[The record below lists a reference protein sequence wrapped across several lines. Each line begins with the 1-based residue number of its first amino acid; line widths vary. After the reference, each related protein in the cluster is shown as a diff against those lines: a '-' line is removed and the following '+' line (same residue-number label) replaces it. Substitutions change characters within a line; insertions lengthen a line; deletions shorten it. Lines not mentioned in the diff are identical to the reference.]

1 MHQDQL
7 QFAMAIPLIY
17 PYLKRRLLEL
27 SVATL
32 CSIALGFASTITF
45 ALIGPVFEVLGK
57 PNDSRVVTFVE
68 LMGKN
73 IGAWISQMTGR
84 ESLLSSELWS
94 LLPVL
99 LIGAATIRAV
109 LTLAQWY
116 LLERSSEK
124 IAKEMRSDLVRAY
137 ISVDPEKRR
146 GLNQE
151 IDQEIGS
158 AIGSDIRMVREFV
171 VHFYGGFPRELIQ
184 VIFFLA
190 SLFYLDWKLSLIF
203 IVGIGPAAAILSK
216 LGKKLRKRSQAALGN
231 SSMILEWLQ
240 QRMSGIETI
249 KQFQTEAIEQDRME
263 KKSSELLKHF
273 LKAARVKARTA
284 PLLEVV
290 ATAAMVVVL
299 IYALGAIARKEM
311 SGSTLLSF
319 LVLLGVLSQSAS
331 KLGRYFNSNK
341 EGEAALD
348 RLNKIMTAM
357 NSVAAGQIPMHCDP
371 NLPEALMIENLSY
384 AYDPSA
390 SPALKD
396 FSAKFERGKIYA
408 VAGPSGSGKST
419 LIKLLLGL
427 WHPGKGSVSFG
438 IKGRVELGYLPQN
451 VQLLPGPL
459 VGNIVYPDLEF
470 DVERLRASLSK
481 VGMLDFIDSLPKK
494 WMSEVGEGGDIVL
507 SGGQAQRLQIARLI
521 YFKYPL
527 LIIDEGTSALDPEV
541 EALVLRT
548 LQDMAKAGSTIIMV
562 AHRVAVLQIAE
573 QVFVLKNGKTQ
584 YVGEPKEFLQRSDWR
599 SYFEMSDE

>member
-1 MHQDQL
+1 
-7 QFAMAIPLIY
+7 MAIPLIY
-17 PYLKRRLLEL
+17 PYLKRRLPEL
-27 SVATL
+27 GIATL
-32 CSIALGFASTITF
+32 CSIALGFASTVTF

-84 ESLLSSELWS
+84 ESMLSSELWS
-94 LLPVL
+94 LLPIL
-99 LIGAATIRAV
+99 LIAAATVRAV
-109 LTLAQWY
+109 LALAQWY

-124 IAKEMRSDLVRAY
+124 IAKEMRSDLVQAY
-137 ISVDPEKRR
+137 ITVDPEKRR

-158 AIGSDIRMVREFV
+158 AIGNDIRMVREFV

-231 SSMILEWLQ
+231 SSGMLEWLQ

-249 KQFQTEAIEQDRME
+249 KQFQTEAIEQERME
-263 KKSSELLKHF
+263 KKSGELLKNF
-273 LKAARVKARTA
+273 LKAARVKARTS

-341 EGEAALD
+341 EGEAALN

-357 NSVAAGQIPMHCDP
+357 NSVAASEIPMHCDKD
-371 NLPEALMIENLSY
+371 LPEALTIENLSY
-384 AYDPSA
+384 AYDPDA

-419 LIKLLLGL
+419 LVKLLLGL
-427 WHPGKGSVSFG
+427 WHPGKGSVTFG
-438 IKGRVELGYLPQN
+438 IKGREELGYLPQN

-459 VGNIVYPDLEF
+459 VGNIVYPQLEF
-470 DVERLRASLSK
+470 DTERLRESLRK
-481 VGMLDFIDSLPKK
+481 VGMLEFIEALPKK

-521 YFKYPL
+521 YFAYPL
-527 LIIDEGTSALDPEV
+527 LVIDEGTSALDPEV
-541 EALVLRT
+541 ETLVLRT
-548 LQDMAKAGSTIIMV
+548 LQDMARAGSTIIMV
-562 AHRVAVLQIAE
+562 AHRVAVLQLAE
-573 QVFVLKNGKTQ
+573 QVFVLKNGSTQ
-584 YVGEPKEFLQRSDWR
+584 YVGEPKEFLKRPDWR
-599 SYFEMSDE
+599 SYFEMSED

>member
-1 MHQDQL
+1 
-7 QFAMAIPLIY
+7 MANPLIY

-27 SVATL
+27 GIATL
-32 CSIALGFASTITF
+32 CSIALGFASTVTF

-57 PNDSRVVTFVE
+57 PNDSRVVTFAE

-84 ESLLSSELWS
+84 DSMLSSELWS
-94 LLPVL
+94 LLPLL
-99 LIGAATIRAV
+99 LIAAATVRAV
-109 LTLAQWY
+109 LALTQWY

-124 IAKEMRSDLVRAY
+124 IAKEMRSDLVKAY

-158 AIGSDIRMVREFV
+158 AIGNDIRMVREFV

-231 SSMILEWLQ
+231 SSVMLEWLQ

-263 KKSSELLKHF
+263 KKSGELLRNF
-273 LKAARVKARTA
+273 LKAARVKARTS

-341 EGEAALD
+341 EGEAALN
-348 RLNKIMTAM
+348 RLNKIMKAM
-357 NSVAAGQIPMHCDP
+357 NSVAASEIPMRCDKD
-371 NLPEALMIENLSY
+371 LPEALRIENLTY
-384 AYDPSA
+384 AYDPEA

-396 FSAKFERGKIYA
+396 FSARFERGKIYA

-419 LIKLLLGL
+419 LVKLLLGL

-438 IKGRVELGYLPQN
+438 IKGREELGYLPQN

-459 VGNIVYPDLEF
+459 VGNIVYPQLEF
-470 DVERLRASLSK
+470 DTERLRESLRK
-481 VGMLDFIDSLPKK
+481 VGMLDFIESLPKQ

-521 YFKYPL
+521 YFAYPL
-527 LIIDEGTSALDPEV
+527 LVIDEGTSALDPEV
-541 EALVLRT
+541 ETLVLRT

-562 AHRVAVLQIAE
+562 AHRVAVLQLAE
-573 QVFVLKNGKTQ
+573 QVFVLKNGSTQ
-584 YVGEPKEFLQRSDWR
+584 YIGEPKEFLKRPDWR
-599 SYFEMSDE
+599 SYFEVSED